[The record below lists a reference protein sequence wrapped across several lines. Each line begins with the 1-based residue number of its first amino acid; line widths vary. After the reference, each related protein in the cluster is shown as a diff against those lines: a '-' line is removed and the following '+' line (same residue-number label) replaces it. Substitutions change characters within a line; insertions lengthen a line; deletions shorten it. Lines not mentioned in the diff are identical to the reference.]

1 MPGSEEGLE
10 DLTNQE
16 RFNSEAGA
24 VLVHGRPIYTLDES
38 NPRAEAQLV
47 QLEGTGC
54 PYSSQAHFPD

>member
-24 VLVHGRPIYTLDES
+24 VLVHGG
-38 NPRAEAQLV
+38 PR
-47 QLEGTGC
+47 C
-54 PYSSQAHFPD
+54 YSSPRSLCW